1 LDLLKTDYPNDS
13 LEEKFQITNTVVGKG
28 GRWTKLAPG
37 EIEQKQ

>member
-1 LDLLKTDYPNDS
+1 VHVFIGVSGYIYTVFK
-13 LEEKFQITNTVVGKG
+13 KNTVVVKG